1 MDISVGGLDCVFT
14 LLILEMRLILFVFF
28 IVVVL
33 LYYIYT
39 LLAQNLHM
47 QLDNT
52 ILQGIKDLKGI
63 IIKFTD
69 SCVKQLLYSLST
81 YVILFYLKHNLL
93 NI

>member
-52 ILQGIKDLKGI
+52 ILQGVKDLKGI